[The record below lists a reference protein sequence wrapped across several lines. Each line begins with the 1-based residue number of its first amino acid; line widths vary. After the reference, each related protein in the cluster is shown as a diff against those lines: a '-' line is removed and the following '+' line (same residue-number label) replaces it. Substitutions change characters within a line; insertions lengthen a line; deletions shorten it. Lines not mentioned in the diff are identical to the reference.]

1 MSGTQKNVYFG
12 EGRARNGSL
21 LRGILDEQCVVW
33 LGSQANHT
41 IPTFTHK
48 LRDTIVFLDTSID
61 CTNHITSSES
71 SAVLVIS
78 DEYAIDQKT
87 IEDMLSL
94 VQVKMIYVVIDE
106 SQLNSNSNTQLLSN
120 QRIKYIFDDTST
132 VLKQLCDIRE
142 QFSIQI
148 DKSML
153 ASSAEVKN
161 AGSVNICRNNS
172 WILNRINRPNG
183 RQPAEIRIDR
193 NYYIWK
199 AIQHAERAVTED
211 NNHNYLV
218 AEESYRSA
226 VKWLA
231 HSLKYI
237 RLPDQMKQQVQEKLD
252 SYASRA
258 DTIRSIYNEEPVD
271 IIVQNCDSLTNEN
284 NKELS
289 AS

>member
-1 MSGTQKNVYFG
+1 MSGTQRSVYFG
-12 EGRARNGSL
+12 EEHARNGSL

-71 SAVLVIS
+71 SVVLIIS
-78 DEYAIDQKT
+78 DEYAIHQKT
-87 IEDMLSL
+87 IEDMLSV

-106 SQLNSNSNTQLLSN
+106 SQLSSSSSTQLLSN
-120 QRIKYIFDDTST
+120 QRIEYIFDDAST
-132 VLKQLCDIRE
+132 INQCWHQV
-142 QFSIQI
+142 
-148 DKSML
+148 
-153 ASSAEVKN
+153 
-161 AGSVNICRNNS
+161 RN
-172 WILNRINRPNG
+172 WVLNRINRPNG
-183 RQPAEIRIDR
+183 HQPAEIRIDR

-211 NNHNYLV
+211 QNENYLV
-218 AEESYRSA
+218 AERSYRTA
-226 VKWLA
+226 VRWLA

-237 RLPDQMKQQVQEKLD
+237 TLTDQMKQQVQEKLD

-258 DTIRSIYNEEPVD
+258 DTIRSSYNEESVD
-271 IIVQNCDSLTNEN
+271 IIVQDCDSLTNEN
-284 NKELS
+284 NKEIS